1 MSIKKVDLD
10 QQGWTYSSYVTAG
23 DFVFTSIC
31 SGHGE
36 TITEQTESALDMLQ
50 SYLAHAGV
58 TLDDVVKV
66 TVTFKRGE
74 NFDEMKP
81 VFRRYFPNGFPARNT
96 ILVDEFLG
104 RAIKL
109 QIEAIAYKPQ
119 GGDQP

>member
-1 MSIKKVDLD
+1 M
-10 QQGWTYSSYVTAG
+10 
-23 DFVFTSIC
+23 
-31 SGHGE
+31 
-36 TITEQTESALDMLQ
+36 TEQTESALDMLQ

-96 ILVDEFLG
+96 ILVDQFLG
-104 RAIKL
+104 STIKL

>member
-1 MSIKKVDLD
+1 MTIKRVDLD
-10 QQGWTYSSYVTAG
+10 QKGWTYSSYVVAG
-23 DFVFTSIC
+23 DFVFTSVC

-36 TITEQTESALDMLQ
+36 TITEQTESALAMLQ
-50 SYLAHAGV
+50 RYLADADV
-58 TLDDVVKV
+58 TLDDVAKV

-96 ILVDEFLG
+96 ILVDEFLSSS
-104 RAIKL
+104 IKL

-119 GGDQP
+119 A

>member
-10 QQGWTYSSYVTAG
+10 KQGWTYSSYVIAG
-23 DFVFTSIC
+23 DFIFTSIC
-31 SGHGE
+31 SGRGE
-36 TITEQTESALDMLQ
+36 TITQQTESALEQLRT
-50 SYLAHAGV
+50 YLHHAQA

-96 ILVDEFLG
+96 ILVDEFLSST
-104 RAIKL
+104 IKL

-119 GGDQP
+119 